1 MKTES
6 AVLAVLWRGRCYP
19 VATIII
25 QGVITMATQKKTI
38 DAKEFY
44 SEDFKRYLVELQ
56 RIKPEEDEPLI
67 LKATTTKEQ
76 ALNAVEQIITGN
88 DKELDKKFNKKV
100 RKLIA
105 KSNAQ
110 PTVKKV
116 YQNVLMTFFK
126 TQAVEYD
133 YSYSLNDQFIDI
145 SPKRISINEG
155 YAEFTT
161 GTECFSGTK
170 DDWFWEHLKQDG
182 LSETPEEGYL
192 FATLNQSDIDKDS
205 KTSMT
210 RYNEQLKRWVMDYQQ
225 EELGAARRVY
235 KANIYDK
242 KYSYT
247 DAVLLAPYVLV
258 SYDLGNMIV
267 TFTVNAHN
275 GKAEAMLLN
284 DPMAKFGYDFLAPPS
299 FSIPLFLVISVC
311 ILIMGS
317 IFYVLNFI
325 SKKLTYNSKIL
336 HGYTLEELRKLL

>member
-1 MKTES
+1 
-6 AVLAVLWRGRCYP
+6 
-19 VATIII
+19 
-25 QGVITMATQKKTI
+25 MAAQKKTI
-38 DAKEFY
+38 DVKEFY
-44 SEDFKRYLVELQ
+44 SDNFNDYLAKLQ
-56 RIKPEEDEPLI
+56 QIKPDEDEPLI
-67 LKATTTKEQ
+67 LKAATTKEQ
-76 ALNAVEQIITGN
+76 ALNTVGQIITGN

-161 GTECFSGTK
+161 GTECFSGT
-170 DDWFWEHLKQDG
+170 DDHWFWEHLKQDS
-182 LSETPEEGYL
+182 LAETPEDGYV
-192 FATLNQSDIDKDS
+192 FATLNKSDLDKDS
-205 KTSMT
+205 KNSMS
-210 RYNEQLKRWVMDYQQ
+210 RYNEQLNDWVKDYQQ
-225 EELGAARRVY
+225 EELGAARHVY
-235 KANIYDK
+235 KAHIYDK

-267 TFTVNAHN
+267 TFTVNAYN
-275 GKAEAMLLN
+275 GKVEAMLLN
-284 DPMAKFGYDFLAPPS
+284 DPMARFNYDFLAPPS

-311 ILIMGS
+311 ILILGS
-317 IFYVLNFI
+317 IFYILNFI

-336 HGYTLEELRKLL
+336 HGYTLDELRKLL